1 MRDFTPEEVLSL
13 VAKGPWAV
21 ASIPELARR
30 IYDWAEG
37 HPHLTQLLC
46 YNLAPDATPQSVDAC
61 VETLRRQ
68 GSVRLTN
75 IRTRLDRKPA
85 LRQYFDHILEGGRIA
100 FYPNEIPQQRELEL
114 LGVIKGD
121 PKFCKV
127 RTRIYRKVFGA
138 KSKYDV
144 FLSFRQEGGAELAQ
158 CITTRLK
165 QEGLSVFFAKDNMD
179 AGPFPDQLF
188 RAIESTPRFVP
199 LLSLGSL
206 EPREAAVDWM
216 RKEIAHALLLPGK
229 RIVPIKMT
237 GFRFP
242 TPLTTDMEQLDDLQA
257 ADCSDGGLDNA
268 VNTLCKLL
276 KEPLPD

>member
-127 RTRIYRKVFGA
+127 RTGIYRKVFGA
-138 KSKYDV
+138 KSEYDV
-144 FLSFRQEGGAELAQ
+144 FLSYRRAGGKEFAER
-158 CITTRLK
+158 TKTRLE
-165 QEGLSVFFAKDNMD
+165 QDEWRVFLDTDNMG
-179 AGPFPDQLF
+179 AGPFPDQLI

-199 LLSLGSL
+199 ILSVGSL
-206 EPREAAVDWM
+206 EPGEAAVDWM
-216 RKEIAHALLLPGK
+216 RKEIAHALLSPDK
-229 RIVPIKMT
+229 RIVPMRMT
-237 GFRFP
+237 GFRFS
-242 TPLTTDMEQLDDLQA
+242 TPLTPDMEKLDLLQA
-257 ADCSDGGLDNA
+257 ADCGTVGTDNA
-268 VNTLCKLL
+268 LNTLCKLL
-276 KEPLPD
+276 KEPLPG